1 MKINVWWVVALAV
14 VLFAVMRSCEKK
26 PGIVTVTTTEVN
38 IEKIK
43 DSIRNVVLKSVK
55 PIYIDTSKTKIKWLK
70 GETKTVYRDT
80 TIYKNKPSQNTIESN
95 EYKVRLESNEAT
107 TDLTII
113 ADNLYHFEGVTTFP
127 KVTKTIKETTTITRD
142 NSGLYIYGNLPVS
155 NLSSPEV
162 GALFQIKNKLFISG
176 GLQYNNLSKQ
186 LDYKV
191 GLGIRIF

>member
-1 MKINVWWVVALAV
+1 MKISVWWVVALAV
-14 VLFAVMRSCEKK
+14 VLFVVMRSCEKK
-26 PGIVTVTTTEVN
+26 PKVVTVVTTDIN

-70 GETKTVYRDT
+70 GDTKTVYRDT

-113 ADNLYHFEGVTTFP
+113 ADNLYHFEG
-127 KVTKTIKETTTITRD
+127 
-142 NSGLYIYGNLPVS
+142 NSGS
-155 NLSSPEV
+155 
-162 GALFQIKNKLFISG
+162 QC
-176 GLQYNNLSKQ
+176 
-186 LDYKV
+186 
-191 GLGIRIF
+191 GI